1 MNAQQVTAFEE
12 GTGAFF
18 TAAELL
24 NLIQSVGV
32 AILITYVAWL
42 CVTAYK
48 EFGDGQLFAKDMMA
62 VWLRSIAMLMFLL
75 YLFIN

>member
-1 MNAQQVTAFEE
+1 VNAAQEVAFEE

-24 NLIQSVGV
+24 NAIQLIGASAVF
-32 AILITYVAWL
+32 LYVAWL

-48 EFGDGQLFAKDMMA
+48 DYGAEQIKSKEMIT
-62 VWLRSIAMLMFLL
+62 VWLRSVLVMMVLL
-75 YLFIN
+75 YLIVN